1 MLNQRPRRFW
11 KQAAVID
18 DASVLGAEGFGIALD
33 GRPVRV
39 PSRRPLVV
47 RSRALADAL
56 AAEWNAQGET
66 FDPAAMPLTQ
76 LANTAQDRVGP
87 LRAEIIAEL
96 MAHADS
102 EVLCYR
108 ADDPASL
115 VARQA
120 EVWDPLLEWARSRF
134 GCAWTVTAGLMP
146 VGQGAAV
153 HESLRAALEA
163 MDDDLLT
170 AFQVAAPLCGSPVL
184 GMALIEGRLS
194 AGEAHAAALLDELFQ
209 ADRWGE
215 DREAVQR
222 RARVKA
228 ELEDIARF
236 VALVREETV
245 F

>member
-18 DASVLGAEGFGIALD
+18 DGTVLGAEGFGIALD
-33 GRPVRV
+33 GRPVRA

-56 AAEWNAQGET
+56 AAEWNGQGET

-87 LRAEIIAEL
+87 LRDAIIAEL
-96 MAHADS
+96 MAYADS

-108 ADDPASL
+108 ADAPAAL
-115 VARQA
+115 AARQA
-120 EVWDPLLEWARSRF
+120 EVWDPLLAWAGQRF

-146 VGQGAAV
+146 VGQGDAVHAAV
-153 HESLRAALEA
+153 RAALDA
-163 MDDDLLT
+163 MDDATLT

-184 GMALIEGRLS
+184 GLALVEGRIS
-194 AGEAHAAALLDELFQ
+194 AEEAHAAALLDELFQ
-209 ADRWGE
+209 AAKWGE
-215 DREAVQR
+215 DREAVLR
-222 RARVKA
+222 RNRVKA
-228 ELEDIARF
+228 ELAEVERF
-236 VALVREETV
+236 VTLARR
-245 F
+245 